1 MLIELKSINFKYI
14 CKAIDYIY
22 CYNQKIILKKR
33 RMKNKSRNFLFAVFA
48 IMLSGWAQNSV
59 AQNANAEEIYPGIEF
74 KMNKVQEPKIPN
86 NSVNIK
92 DFGAVNGGYVL
103 NTKAF
108 ADAIDAVS
116 KKGGGKVI
124 IPAGIWLTG
133 PIILKSNLELHAER
147 GALIKF
153 SPDKS
158 LYPLV
163 ETSFEGLN
171 TWRCISPIYGK
182 NLENVAFTGSGV
194 WDGSGE
200 VWRQVKKAKLT
211 ESQWKKFVA
220 SGGVVNESKTSW
232 YPSEVFMNASE
243 GADQNVRLDLK
254 TKEDF
259 EKIHDFLRPVLVSI
273 QNSKRVLFDGPVFQ
287 NSPAWNIHPLMIED
301 LIVRNV
307 TVRNPWFSQNGD
319 GLDVE
324 SCKNVLVENSSF
336 DVGDDAICIKSGKDK
351 DGRDRKKP
359 CENIIIR
366 NNIVYH
372 GHGGV
377 TVGSEM
383 SSGVKNMHVS
393 NCSFMGTDVGLR
405 FKSNRGRGGVVENIF
420 ISDIYMT
427 DIPSQAISFDL
438 YYGGKS
444 IAETLEEGGA
454 KIANKALPVDEKTPQ
469 FKNISMN
476 NITIAGAQQAVFL
489 QGLPEMNLENISIS
503 NLIAKADK
511 GVTIID
517 GNGIKISD
525 AKFDIKDSN
534 VFTIYNVK
542 NSSLKNVEINSTSPK
557 AVTINGEGC
566 QNIDLTSS
574 SNLSKKIFIGE
585 TVPKKAVKL

>member
-1 MLIELKSINFKYI
+1 MKTNSTNLLCIIAAFLAICFSQITQAQKS
-14 CKAIDYIY
+14 KATD
-22 CYNQKIILKKR
+22 
-33 RMKNKSRNFLFAVFA
+33 A
-48 IMLSGWAQNSV
+48 
-59 AQNANAEEIYPGIEF
+59 YPGIEF
-74 KMNKVQEPKIPN
+74 KMAKVQEPKIPN

-92 DFGAVNGGYVL
+92 DFGAVNGGYTL

-116 KKGGGKVI
+116 KKGGGKVV
-124 IPAGIWLTG
+124 IPPGIWLTG
-133 PIILKSNLELHAER
+133 PIILKSNIELHAET

-153 SPDKS
+153 STDKS
-158 LYPLV
+158 LYPII

-182 NLENVAFTGSGV
+182 NLENIAFTGNGV

-200 VWRQVKKAKLT
+200 VWRQVKKSKLT

-220 SGGVVNESKTSW
+220 SGGVLNEKKESW
-232 YPSEVFMNASE
+232 YPSETFMKAAV

-254 TKEDF
+254 TKEEF
-259 EKIHDFLRPVLVSI
+259 EAIHDFLRPVMVSI

-287 NSPAWNIHPLMIED
+287 NSPAWNIHPLMVED

-307 TVRNPWFSQNGD
+307 TVRNPWYSQNGD

-351 DGRDRKKP
+351 DGRDRGVP
-359 CENIIIR
+359 CENIIVR

-383 SSGVKNMHVS
+383 SGGVKNLHVS
-393 NCSFMGTDVGLR
+393 NCTFMGTDVGLR
-405 FKSNRGRGGVVENIF
+405 FKSTRGRGGIVENIY
-420 ISDIYMT
+420 ISDIFMT

-444 IAETLEEGGA
+444 IAETLAEGGN
-454 KIANKALPVDEKTPQ
+454 KINTKAIPVNEETPQ
-469 FKNISMN
+469 FKNISIK
-476 NITIAGAQQAVFL
+476 NITISGAYQAVFL
-489 QGLPEMNLENISIS
+489 QGLPEMNLENIEIS
-503 NLIAKADK
+503 NLIAKAEK
-511 GVTIID
+511 GFSIID
-517 GNGIKISD
+517 ANGIKITN
-525 AKFDIKDSN
+525 AKLDIKSPTI
-534 VFTIYNVK
+534 FEIYNGK
-542 NSSLKNVEINSTSPK
+542 NMSLKNVEFNSTSAK
-557 AVTINGEGC
+557 AVTIDGAASEK
-566 QNIDLTSS
+566 IELVSS
-574 SNLSKKIFIGE
+574 KDVNYSKTTTIGE
-585 TVPKKAVKL
+585 TVSKGAVKM

>member
-1 MLIELKSINFKYI
+1 
-14 CKAIDYIY
+14 
-22 CYNQKIILKKR
+22 
-33 RMKNKSRNFLFAVFA
+33 MKNKSRNFLIAVFA
-48 IMLSGWAQNSV
+48 IILSGLPQNSIAQNS
-59 AQNANAEEIYPGIEF
+59 NSEEIYPGIEF
-74 KMNKVQEPKIPN
+74 KMAKVQEPKIPN
-86 NSVNIK
+86 YAVNIK

-116 KKGGGKVI
+116 QKGGGKVI
-124 IPAGIWLTG
+124 IPPGIWLTG

-153 SPDKS
+153 STDKS

-220 SGGVVNESKTSW
+220 SGGVVNKTQTSW

-324 SCKNVLVENSSF
+324 SCKNVIVENSSF

-351 DGRDRKKP
+351 DGRDRGVP

-383 SSGVKNMHVS
+383 SGGVKNMHVS

-420 ISDIYMT
+420 ISDVYMT
-427 DIPSQAISFDL
+427 DIPSQAISFNL

-444 IAETLEEGGA
+444 IAETLEEGGTPVE
-454 KIANKALPVDEKTPQ
+454 NKMIPVDEKTPQ
-469 FKNISMN
+469 FKNISMK

-503 NLIAKADK
+503 NLLAKADK

-517 GNGIKISD
+517 AKGIKISD
-525 AKFDIKDSN
+525 AKFDIKEST
-534 VFTIYNVK
+534 VFDIYNVK
-542 NSSLKNVEINSTSPK
+542 NSFLKNVEINSTSPK
-557 AVTINGEGC
+557 AVTINGAASE
-566 QNIDLTSS
+566 NIDLTSS
-574 SNLSKKIFIGE
+574 NLSKKTFIGE
-585 TVPKKAVKL
+585 KVSKKAVKF

>member
-1 MLIELKSINFKYI
+1 MKTNPINFL
-14 CKAIDYIY
+14 C
-22 CYNQKIILKKR
+22 IILTV
-33 RMKNKSRNFLFAVFA
+33 FLTSWSKDS
-48 IMLSGWAQNSV
+48 IAQNSKSNE
-59 AQNANAEEIYPGIEF
+59 AYKGIEF
-74 KMNKVQEPKIPN
+74 KMNKVKEPIIPKN
-86 NSVNIK
+86 TVNIK
-92 DFGAVNGGYVL
+92 DFGAVNGGTVL
-103 NTKAF
+103 NSKAF
-108 ADAIDAVS
+108 ADAIAAVS

-133 PIILKSNLELHAER
+133 PIILKSNIELHAEA

-153 SPDKS
+153 STDKS

-182 NLENVAFTGSGV
+182 NLENVAFTGKGV

-200 VWRQVKKAKLT
+200 VWRQVKKGKLT

-220 SGGVVNESKTSW
+220 SGGVLNEKKDSW
-232 YPSEVFMNASE
+232 YPSETFMKASI

-259 EKIHDFLRPVLVSI
+259 EAIHDFLRPVLVSI

-307 TVRNPWFSQNGD
+307 SIRNPWFSQNGD

-324 SCKNVLVENSSF
+324 SCKNVLVENSTF

-351 DGRDRKKP
+351 DGRDRGVP

-383 SSGVKNMHVS
+383 SGGVKNLHVS

-444 IAETLEEGGA
+444 IAETLAEGGN
-454 KIANKALPVDEKTPQ
+454 KIKTEIVPVDEKTPQ
-469 FKNISMN
+469 FKNIIIK
-476 NITIAGAQQAVFL
+476 NITIAGAYQAVFL
-489 QGLPEMNLENISIS
+489 QGLPEMNLENIEIS
-503 NLIAKADK
+503 NLIGKAEK
-511 GVTIID
+511 GFSIID
-517 GNGIKISD
+517 AKGIKLNNIKLDIKESTI
-525 AKFDIKDSN
+525 FDIYNGKN
-534 VFTIYNVK
+534 VT
-542 NSSLKNVEINSTSPK
+542 LKNVEFNSTSPN
-557 AVTINGEGC
+557 AVNINGTASEK
-566 QNIDLTSS
+566 IELVSS
-574 SNLSKKIFIGE
+574 PKVDYSKTTTISE
-585 TVPKKAVKL
+585 TVPKGAVKL

>member
-1 MLIELKSINFKYI
+1 MKTNPTHFFRILLAVLTIGCSGNVAAQKS
-14 CKAIDYIY
+14 
-22 CYNQKIILKKR
+22 
-33 RMKNKSRNFLFAVFA
+33 KSNDTY
-48 IMLSGWAQNSV
+48 QN
-59 AQNANAEEIYPGIEF
+59 IEF
-74 KMNKVQEPKIPN
+74 KMAKVKEPSIPKN
-86 NSVNIK
+86 TVNLK

-108 ADAIDAVS
+108 EDAINALS
-116 KKGGGKVI
+116 KKGGGKLI
-124 IPAGIWLTG
+124 IPPGIWLTG
-133 PIILKSNLELHAER
+133 PIILKSKIELHAET

-158 LYPLV
+158 LYPII

-171 TWRCISPIYGK
+171 TWRCISPLYGK
-182 NLENVAFTGSGV
+182 NLEDVAFTGKGI

-200 VWRQVKKAKLT
+200 VWRQVKRNKLT

-232 YPSEVFMNASE
+232 YPSETFMKASV

-254 TKEDF
+254 TKEEF
-259 EKIHDFLRPVLVSI
+259 EAIHDFLRPVLVSI

-324 SCKNVLVENSSF
+324 SCKNVIVENSSF

-351 DGRDRKKP
+351 DGRDRGVP
-359 CENIIIR
+359 CENIIVK

-383 SSGVKNMHVS
+383 SGGVKNLHVS

-444 IAETLEEGGA
+444 IAETLAEGGNTVSS
-454 KIANKALPVDEKTPQ
+454 KKVPVDEKTPQ
-469 FKNISMN
+469 FKNISIKN
-476 NITIAGAQQAVFL
+476 VTIAGAQQAVFL
-489 QGLPEMNLENISIS
+489 QGLPEMNLENIEIT
-503 NLIAKADK
+503 NLIAKAEK
-511 GVTIID
+511 GFSIID
-517 GNGIKISD
+517 ANGIKITN
-525 AKFDIKDSN
+525 AKLDIEAAN
-534 VFTIYNVK
+534 VIDIYNGK
-542 NSSLKNVEINSTSPK
+542 NMSLKNIEFNSVSPK
-557 AVTINGEGC
+557 AVTINGEATE
-566 QNIDLTSS
+566 NVELVSS
-574 SNLSKKIFIGE
+574 ASLDFSKKTTIGE
-585 TVPKKAVKL
+585 TVPKSAVKL